1 MSPADLDLHDGYN
14 RREKYRRSRIN
25 GRLRAFDDLKD
36 RSDGSIGRRR
46 GSVIQFVRRRVAKR
60 RHPPKN
66 QEFDFVAKTVL
77 NVDIALL
84 LEKIR

>member
-1 MSPADLDLHDGYN
+1 M
-14 RREKYRRSRIN
+14 N

-36 RSDGSIGRRR
+36 LSGESIGRRR
-46 GSVIQFVRRRVAKR
+46 GSVIQSVRKIVAKC

-77 NVDIALL
+77 NVDMALL
-84 LEKIR
+84 LEKFR